1 VNFLLSEYG
10 DFLAGLIA
18 QGYQCLSFA
27 DPAATATSG
36 KNLLLRHDIDIDPVM
51 AIPMARREHEVGA
64 RSTYYVLM
72 SNRHTNPFDLEF
84 RHAVHQLAD
93 LGHWIGLHFDAT
105 QYGLT
110 AESENFNS
118 CVKHEVE
125 LTEKILGVRME
136 SVSFHRPSRDLIASS
151 RDLTAPLRH
160 TYEHVFM
167 KEMEYCSD
175 SSGKWGYGPPEERAA
190 VRDGKP
196 FHFLTHAIWWADDE
210 LQPHERIEGWMQNR
224 YAVDLNWE
232 MPDRWPQP

>member
-27 DPAATATSG
+27 DPAAPSTTG

-51 AIPMARREHEVGA
+51 AIPMAKREHEVGA

-118 CVKHEVE
+118 CVQHEVE

-136 SVSFHRPSRDLIASS
+136 SVSFHRPSRDLIGSS
-151 RDLTAPLRH
+151 GDLTAPLRH
-160 TYEHVFM
+160 TYEPDFVHTI
-167 KEMEYCSD
+167 EYCSD
-175 SSGKWGYGPPEERAA
+175 SSGRWSYGPPEERSAIA
-190 VRDGKP
+190 EGRP
-196 FHFLTHAIWWADDE
+196 FHLLTHPISWGHSAE
-210 LQPHERIEGWMQNR
+210 EPKERIRAWISNR
-224 YAVDLNWE
+224 SIDDIAYE
-232 MPDRWPQP
+232 IPDR